1 MAGRP
6 DVPTDSEKMWTE
18 RIENP
23 VGLKSLKGQCQDAW
37 LKHLSQKEGV
47 DLIYIDHL
55 PLEFGGNGKLKTNNL
70 LKVDSYFL
78 LLRQIKTE
86 LCYLLTFLV

>member
-23 VGLKSLKGQCQDAW
+23 VGLKSLKGQCQDA
-37 LKHLSQKEGV
+37 
-47 DLIYIDHL
+47 
-55 PLEFGGNGKLKTNNL
+55 
-70 LKVDSYFL
+70 
-78 LLRQIKTE
+78 
-86 LCYLLTFLV
+86 